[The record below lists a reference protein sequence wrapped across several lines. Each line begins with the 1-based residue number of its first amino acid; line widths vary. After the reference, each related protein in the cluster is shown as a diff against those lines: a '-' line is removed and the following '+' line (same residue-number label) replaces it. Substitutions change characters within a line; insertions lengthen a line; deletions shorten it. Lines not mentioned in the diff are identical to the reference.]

1 MSDVPAPQASGV
13 PPRSRRRAFLVALAG
28 LAGAFLAGRLWRG
41 AAPSK
46 SPEPKAEPEQP
57 APPVAS
63 SADLRREWDRA
74 WAQTRM
80 LLSPEQVS
88 ALAQLAWDLVPPD
101 VLPISPESL
110 RVLPEAQ
117 ARATAKEWEE
127 DAEMLAWHRDS
138 LDLLAQIAG
147 GPWEKLS
154 DARRAECLDL
164 FFRAA
169 YGPVDKL
176 PEGASEGDVFALCDY
191 VWALRDGLEEVF
203 WQQPAVVS
211 HLQWRAQKVDGTA
224 KG

>member
-1 MSDVPAPQASGV
+1 MDRYRSDGDGPQIGLLPCRTPAG
-13 PPRSRRRAFLVALAG
+13 LVALPLASRRQAG
-28 LAGAFLAGRLWRG
+28 GQTAGQRERGRQEVRVYHQESAGSL
-41 AAPSK
+41 
-46 SPEPKAEPEQP
+46 
-57 APPVAS
+57 
-63 SADLRREWDRA
+63 
-74 WAQTRM
+74 
-80 LLSPEQVS
+80 
-88 ALAQLAWDLVPPD
+88 DLVPPD
-101 VLPISPESL
+101 VLPISPDSL

-138 LDLLAQIAG
+138 LDLLAQIAV
-147 GPWEKLS
+147 GPWEKLP

-211 HLQWRAQKVDGTA
+211 HLQWRAQKADGRA

>member
-1 MSDVPAPQASGV
+1 
-13 PPRSRRRAFLVALAG
+13 VALAG

-41 AAPSK
+41 
-46 SPEPKAEPEQP
+46 P
-57 APPVAS
+57 APPKSSESAGGPRKPVAPAVAP
-63 SADLRREWDRA
+63 ADLRREWDKA

-80 LLSPEQVS
+80 LLSPEQAS

-101 VLPISPESL
+101 VLPILPDSL
-110 RVLPEAQ
+110 RALPEAQ

-127 DAEMLAWHRDS
+127 DAQMLAWHRDC

-147 GPWEKLS
+147 GPWEKLP

-191 VWALRDGLEEVF
+191 VWALRDGLEEAF
-203 WQQPAVVS
+203 WRQPAVVS
-211 HLQWRAQKVDGTA
+211 HLQWRAQKADGTA
-224 KG
+224 KGRG